1 LRITSPRLVERVTPA
16 LQSGAVTFE
25 ACFTNALRSLLNGD
39 LQQGKWI
46 FNEDVDGEIDGPLND
61 PNFEL
66 LKTVLALPVRV
77 HKHMEVLEASSALGE
92 LVAVLKLVRCF
103 GKLRFFF

>member
-25 ACFTNALRSLLNGD
+25 ACFSNALRSFLNGD

-61 PNFEL
+61 RNFEL
-66 LKTVLALPVRV
+66 LKTVLALPARV

-92 LVAVLKLVRCF
+92 IVAVLKLVRCF
-103 GKLRFFF
+103 